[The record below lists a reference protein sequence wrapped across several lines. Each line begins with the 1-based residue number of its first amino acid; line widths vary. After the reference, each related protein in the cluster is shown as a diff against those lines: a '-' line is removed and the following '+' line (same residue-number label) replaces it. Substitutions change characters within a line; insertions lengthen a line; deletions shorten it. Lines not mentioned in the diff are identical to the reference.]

1 MSNFERED
9 QELKAMMGSQFI
21 DATKPISEAKAKEP
35 CKTREKKGPATHNYD
50 VLDDLKARDA
60 QWHPTKQ
67 RTFID
72 DLYDCTKSTMIF
84 GGLNVL
90 IWWWQMAGLM
100 DESIAQPCMWVCFGL
115 AGIGIGKVLGGK
127 R

>member
-1 MSNFERED
+1 MSDFEQED
-9 QELKAMMGSQFI
+9 LELKAMMGNQFI
-21 DATKPISEAKAKEP
+21 DVTEPITKAKAKKNPKCLETANVAQKP
-35 CKTREKKGPATHNYD
+35 SEA
-50 VLDDLKARDA
+50 VDA
-60 QWHPTKQ
+60 EWHPTKT
-67 RTFID
+67 RTWMD
-72 DLYDCTKSTMIF
+72 DLKDCTKSTLIF

-115 AGIGIGKVLGGK
+115 AGIGIGKVLGVK